1 MGASVANIMPDHL
14 VPFDVEKSKGYPT
27 TRVPFFA
34 HWLTLWCILFSVGY
48 IQFAYELSGPIV
60 DILPTILVFT
70 VLSIQLLPSLYGS
83 RFISHSEWENLAST
97 STSTWK
103 KAVSGSVDAQIVTD
117 DELSKSKAGN
127 YSLLSTSAIAAAGP
141 NSEPTAPVAVAV
153 DDNDNTDAAL
163 ESGLVNTKSTSDLA
177 SSGAEEA
184 GERSAEY
191 SGSDGAILKVV
202 GHQEN
207 KLKDCFFGEA
217 IPLSVSCTYRQTDTN
232 SYCYCICLPF
242 SGEYL

>member
-60 DILPTILVFT
+60 DVLPTILAFT

-83 RFISHSEWENLAST
+83 RFISHSEWENPTST
-97 STSTWK
+97 STSTLK
-103 KAVSGSVDAQIVTD
+103 KAISGSFDAQIVTD

-127 YSLLSTSAIAAAGP
+127 YSSVSTLATAAASSNG
-141 NSEPTAPVAVAV
+141 EPTAPAAATV
-153 DDNDNTDAAL
+153 DDSADATL
-163 ESGLVNTKSTSDLA
+163 ESGLVNTKSASDFA
-177 SSGAEEA
+177 SVPNSGAEDAE
-184 GERSAEY
+184 ERSAEY
-191 SGSDGAILKVV
+191 SSSDGAIRKVV
-202 GHQEN
+202 GHTEN
-207 KLKDCFFGEA
+207 KLKDCFFGDA
-217 IPLSVSCTYRQTDTN
+217 IPLSVSCTYRD
-232 SYCYCICLPF
+232 
-242 SGEYL
+242 